1 MVKQTPVKT
10 RQFAA
15 SSSHRT
21 MSRLTRDTIRR
32 RLEFPTEE
40 EDIDM
45 DEEAKFLNRIPLRA
59 KKKGIAAADQ
69 NRGEFQHVEKKLKT
83 AAADVDNNNAP
94 NTGEDPAV
102 LAAALSRAQLL
113 ALVADLSAG
122 VGGGARLRAL
132 LPRPDLGPRLASL
145 TYHLHNIHKSQPA
158 R

>member
-1 MVKQTPVKT
+1 M
-10 RQFAA
+10 
-15 SSSHRT
+15 
-21 MSRLTRDTIRR
+21 
-32 RLEFPTEE
+32 
-40 EDIDM
+40 
-45 DEEAKFLNRIPLRA
+45 
-59 KKKGIAAADQ
+59 
-69 NRGEFQHVEKKLKT
+69 EKKLKT
-83 AAADVDNNNAP
+83 ASADVDNNNAP

>member
-59 KKKGIAAADQ
+59 KKKGVAAADE
-69 NRGEFQHVEKKLKT
+69 NHGEYQHVEKKLKT
-83 AAADVDNNNAP
+83 AAAEVHNNNSL
-94 NTGEDPAV
+94 AV
-102 LAAALSRAQLL
+102 PAAALSRAQLL

-122 VGGGARLRAL
+122 AGGGAGRCCRVLTSPASHTTSTTST
-132 LPRPDLGPRLASL
+132 GPSPPSD
-145 TYHLHNIHKSQPA
+145 YE
-158 R
+158 